1 MKTDLSNVTRSP
13 PKWQINTPNMN
24 TINFQASLQF

>member
-13 PKWQINTPNMN
+13 KWQTNTPNMN
-24 TINFQASLQF
+24 IINFQASLQF